1 MMFVPTK
8 GQSTSCRNQNDLS
21 LVISW
26 VFVFQHILSLTFQ
39 YLQNNAV
46 YSYFLSF
53 LKTPVL

>member
-8 GQSTSCRNQNDLS
+8 GQSTGCRKQNDLS

-26 VFVFQHILSLTFQ
+26 VFVFQHILSLTYQ

-53 LKTPVL
+53 LKTPVQ